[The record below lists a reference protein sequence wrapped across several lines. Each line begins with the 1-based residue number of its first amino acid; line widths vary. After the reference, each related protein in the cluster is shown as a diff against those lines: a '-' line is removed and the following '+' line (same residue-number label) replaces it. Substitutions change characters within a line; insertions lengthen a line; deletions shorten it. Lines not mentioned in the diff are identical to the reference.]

1 MNIYTSNFASA
12 HRFDPSKYCLVS
24 ISRFAPKGWDGF
36 QMFTFAPSARLLRGF
51 MSGALDEAGYTACYN
66 DYLDGINVRSWFQVI
81 AKWAEGR
88 DIVLLCYEKAGAFCH
103 RRLLASW
110 VWRRYGY
117 YIEEF
122 SFKR

>member
-12 HRFDPSKYCLVS
+12 HRFDSSKYCLVS
-24 ISRFAPKGWDGF
+24 ISRFAPKGWEGF
-36 QMFTFAPSARLLRGF
+36 QMSAFAPSARLLRGF
-51 MSGALDEAGYTACYN
+51 TSGALNEAGYTACYL
-66 DYLDGINVRSWFQVI
+66 DYLDSINVRSFFQVI

-110 VWRRYGY
+110 VLRHYGY
-117 YIEEF
+117 NIKEF
-122 SFKR
+122 SFNR